1 MQKKVNAYCQ
11 ANLQSNEEDGPV
23 VKVNPCFEISIYIDL
38 SSEWENAI
46 YNILSN
52 GEMAKLRELDDIPD
66 TKVLPR

>member
-38 SSEWENAI
+38 SSE
-46 YNILSN
+46 
-52 GEMAKLRELDDIPD
+52 
-66 TKVLPR
+66 